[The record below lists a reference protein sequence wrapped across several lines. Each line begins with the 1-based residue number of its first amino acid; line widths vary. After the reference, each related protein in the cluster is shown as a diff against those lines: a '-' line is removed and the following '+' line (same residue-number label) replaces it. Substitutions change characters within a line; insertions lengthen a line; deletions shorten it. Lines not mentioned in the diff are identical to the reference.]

1 MLRKSLLF
9 ITLMAFLAPSVSIG
23 QTAVNV
29 DANHPFNDGF
39 EGDTCTWTFLNG
51 GSVNAW
57 YWGEATNNG
66 GSHSVYISNNGGVN
80 NSYNT
85 SGAATWVYF
94 TKDFSFES
102 GAYRFSYNWKCAG
115 EGGYDYIRVG
125 LLPSTTAP
133 TPGNGLPSD
142 WISLDN
148 NANLNGSSNWTSR
161 SVDLDITEAGDYKLA
176 FAWRNDGSG
185 GSNPPGAIDNVRI
198 TKMVVEPY
206 TYFTQTSDNDF
217 VKGSGLNV
225 VVAEGSV
232 HLEQQ
237 MTSVAD
243 WNATANLPQSLKG
256 HQMVTWRNY
265 VYLVGGHNGS
275 GNVSKVYRATQQ
287 DDGIS
292 GWTELNALPV
302 SLSDMA
308 VVATQ
313 THLIV
318 MGGHNASGIVD
329 KIHVAK
335 FNDDGSIGTWQE
347 SEQMLPEPRWGLRAA
362 IALDDIYIIGGA
374 TDDTLNIAT
383 NTVYRASLNT
393 LGLIDTIVAVGSLPA
408 ARNGHAL
415 AVYDSKLIVTGGY
428 DASQTAQATVYSAEV
443 NLDGTLGSWQS
454 KQALTEATYNHS
466 MLCANGVLAI
476 LGGHDGN
483 IPSNKFY
490 YTTLDDTDFSWTLSD
505 VMLSERYA
513 QGAAFAFGNK
523 FFFAGGAATSG
534 VVNSLVSYMAV
545 TTSDEPVMKSAFIGI
560 PYYIGTPKTL
570 QDLSYTLTNPSAQAY
585 EILYRTADEGMN
597 YGNWTSAG
605 SNLPAVVNQSKSY
618 IQYMFRISA
627 TGTNDFAID
636 DVTLTVAGYTQLE
649 GNLNWI
655 GDLTAANSPYLVTSD
670 ISFTSGTHNIEPG
683 VTIMFMPNTGL
694 NIGQAS
700 VNFNGTQANTILL
713 TAYESGNGSW
723 NGVYFQ
729 DASDNGV
736 SSLMEYTTI
745 EKAGSGDNDANLYL
759 YYTNQ
764 PTINH
769 CTFQMAV
776 GQGAKFQNSSP
787 TISNSNFTQNT
798 GRGLYLLSSSPTCTA
813 CTLSDNYGGVWLDN
827 SAPTFNNTAITGN
840 TYDGIRY
847 QTANFDA
854 TFYGVTSSGNKYG
867 MYSCTPNRSF
877 TFDSNEVAF
886 ADNTADIAVAGGQIS
901 SDQTWNNYA
910 NGYALLGNVE
920 IYGGTPKLTLRP
932 GVTLKVQTG
941 YSLYVGRNSNQGGM
955 LYAVG
960 TTSAPI
966 TFTSLNDEVGGWTGL
981 RFRDGS
987 DYSSTSSLRH
997 CVVEKATANL
1007 VCESTN
1013 QPSVMWCT
1021 FQDAQNEDVYLNNA
1035 SISIEGSTIKNAT
1048 KGLWV
1053 NSSAPTLVS
1062 VVFENMSECC
1072 VYHNN
1077 ECTVTYSD
1085 CTMKDSNFGI
1095 RYWTCNKDMV
1105 NDDNIS
1111 FQNNFCN
1118 IAVPGGHINETRTWD
1133 GNTYAILNDLRVGR
1147 YRYDT
1152 PNHNRLTIMPGAI
1165 LKFAEGKRMDVGGYW
1180 SGTYWGELYA
1190 EGIAEQPI
1198 TFTSLNGEV
1207 GGWNGLVFNGESDD
1221 FAGASSSLKH
1231 CVIEKGNERNLHL
1244 GSTNQ
1249 PGLIEDCIFRQSVS
1263 QCVYMENSR
1272 DTIRNCHFEDN
1283 QSHSLYY
1290 NNGHYVGVLENLTFS
1305 GNLYD
1310 GVTVNGG
1317 HVSEDRV
1324 WNAQAYFILNDLR
1337 VGRYRYDTPNHNRLT
1352 IMPGAIL
1359 KFAEGKRMD
1368 VGGYWSGTYWGEL
1381 YAEGIAEQPITFTSL
1396 NGEVGGW
1403 NGLVFN
1409 GESDDFAGASS
1420 SLKHCVIEK
1429 GNERNLHLGS
1439 TNQPGLIEDC
1449 IFRQSVSQC
1458 VYMENS
1464 RDTIRNCHF
1473 EDNQSHSLY
1482 YNNGHYVGVLENLT
1496 FSGNL
1501 YDGVTVN
1508 GGHVSEDRVW
1518 NAQAYFI
1525 LNDLRVGRYRYD
1537 TPNHNRLTIMPGAIL
1552 KFAEGKRMD
1561 VGGYWSG
1568 TYWGE
1573 LYAEGTA
1580 EQPVTFTSMNGEV
1593 GGWNGLVF
1601 NGESDDFAGAYSLLK
1616 HTVFEKGNEYNL
1628 YIQGTTLPEIENS
1641 IFQKS
1646 NGYGVRIGNE
1656 YNRTIKN
1663 SVFKNNASHGI
1674 YIVQTTPFTLGG
1686 SPENANSIYNN
1697 GGYAVYQDGGSDIDM
1712 TYNFWGEIG
1721 SKAID
1726 DNLIYD
1732 KKDNSSKGRITFEPV
1747 SWFPVENLDHLQGT
1761 FAYNDTKPM
1770 GNREMNIVSENDS
1783 IMATATTDGNGSF
1796 DFSNYAVSVYNILDD
1811 DFGVDVLA
1819 GVNATDALLA
1829 MRHFVHLDTLTD
1841 ARLAVADVNQSGSV
1855 NGTDAM
1861 LIMRRAVDGTFPAG
1875 DFYYYTPAGI
1885 SFSGDT
1891 CLYDLSFLCF
1901 GDVNGSYT
1909 PQSREQTM
1917 TLVQEGSM
1925 VAESYQELEI
1935 PIILKTAV
1943 EMGALTLRI
1952 DYPAEYLEIENVV
1965 LTSSGESLL
1974 FTAIDGELR
1983 TAWYDLNP
1991 LNLNENDGLVTIK
2004 VRANDLSLLDEPVF
2018 FTLSPYSELADGSAQ
2033 VIEDVVIA
2041 MPEIVTETLGFGNL
2055 ATNDGVSLSVYPNPA
2070 NDVCRLSYELSE
2082 AGRVT
2087 VSVYNMMGVKVM
2099 DVANIRQEEGRHE
2112 LQMATSRMAAGM
2124 YRCRVTFE
2132 GESSWVKSTVIIIE
2146 K

>member
-1381 YAEGIAEQPITFTSL
+1381 YAEG
-1396 NGEVGGW
+1396 
-1403 NGLVFN
+1403 
-1409 GESDDFAGASS
+1409 
-1420 SLKHCVIEK
+1420 
-1429 GNERNLHLGS
+1429 
-1439 TNQPGLIEDC
+1439 
-1449 IFRQSVSQC
+1449 
-1458 VYMENS
+1458 
-1464 RDTIRNCHF
+1464 
-1473 EDNQSHSLY
+1473 
-1482 YNNGHYVGVLENLT
+1482 
-1496 FSGNL
+1496 
-1501 YDGVTVN
+1501 
-1508 GGHVSEDRVW
+1508 
-1518 NAQAYFI
+1518 
-1525 LNDLRVGRYRYD
+1525 
-1537 TPNHNRLTIMPGAIL
+1537 
-1552 KFAEGKRMD
+1552 
-1561 VGGYWSG
+1561 
-1568 TYWGE
+1568 
-1573 LYAEGTA
+1573 TA

>member
-1198 TFTSLNGEV
+1198 TFTSLNGE
-1207 GGWNGLVFNGESDD
+1207 
-1221 FAGASSSLKH
+1221 
-1231 CVIEKGNERNLHL
+1231 I
-1244 GSTNQ
+1244 
-1249 PGLIEDCIFRQSVS
+1249 
-1263 QCVYMENSR
+1263 
-1272 DTIRNCHFEDN
+1272 
-1283 QSHSLYY
+1283 
-1290 NNGHYVGVLENLTFS
+1290 
-1305 GNLYD
+1305 
-1310 GVTVNGG
+1310 
-1317 HVSEDRV
+1317 
-1324 WNAQAYFILNDLR
+1324 
-1337 VGRYRYDTPNHNRLT
+1337 
-1352 IMPGAIL
+1352 
-1359 KFAEGKRMD
+1359 
-1368 VGGYWSGTYWGEL
+1368 
-1381 YAEGIAEQPITFTSL
+1381 
-1396 NGEVGGW
+1396 GGW